1 MPEPAPDAL
10 QALRDRLEETRLH
23 AERLAQEAADVRRQA
38 QAQHDARAGSGG
50 PETAPPQPG
59 PDAGPAP
66 GAGAPPSDLQ
76 AIAVL
81 LETLRELVPPELQQ
95 QLADVTRQVLLL
107 IRALIDW
114 WVERLAEPGA
124 PAAGGATGA
133 TGAGPDPARVRNI
146 PVR

>member
-38 QAQHDARAGSGG
+38 QTRREAGDDAREPAGPPPPGG
-50 PETAPPQPG
+50 DEPG
-59 PDAGPAP
+59 P
-66 GAGAPPSDLQ
+66 GAPPSDLQ

-107 IRALIDW
+107 VRALIDW
-114 WVERLAEPGA
+114 WVDRLAEPAA
-124 PAAGGATGA
+124 PASGAADA
-133 TGAGPDPARVRNI
+133 TAGPDPARVRNI

>member
-38 QAQHDARAGSGG
+38 QAQHDARDGTGDPQAAPPHPGADEGG
-50 PETAPPQPG
+50 PA
-59 PDAGPAP
+59 
-66 GAGAPPSDLQ
+66 AGAPPSDLQ

-114 WVERLAEPGA
+114 WVERLAEPGT
-124 PAAGGATGA
+124 PATGA

>member
-23 AERLAQEAADVRRQA
+23 AERLAREAADVRLQA
-38 QAQHDARAGSGG
+38 QARRDAGEDAGEPVS
-50 PETAPPQPG
+50 APPPG
-59 PDAGPAP
+59 AGAGHDAGPD
-66 GAGAPPSDLQ
+66 APPSDLQ

-107 IRALIDW
+107 VRALIDW
-114 WVERLAEPGA
+114 WVERLAEPAAPGA
-124 PAAGGATGA
+124 GAAGAA
-133 TGAGPDPARVRNI
+133 AGPDPGRVRNI